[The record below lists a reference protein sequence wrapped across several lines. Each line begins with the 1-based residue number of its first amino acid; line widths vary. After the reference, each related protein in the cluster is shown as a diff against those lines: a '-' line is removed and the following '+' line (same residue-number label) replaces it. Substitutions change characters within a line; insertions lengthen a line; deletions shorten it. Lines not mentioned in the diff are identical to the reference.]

1 MLVFAYIVVC
11 LVVALLGLN
20 RRSGYV
26 GALFMCFLM
35 TPLVAFLVLWMTAPA
50 RKPQPVESAGP
61 KPAARVAI
69 GAPSGGVR

>member
-1 MLVFAYIVVC
+1 MLVFAYVVVC
-11 LVVALLGLN
+11 MVVALLGLN

-50 RKPQPVESAGP
+50 RRPP
-61 KPAARVAI
+61 PAADARAKPPAPVAI
-69 GAPSGGVR
+69 GATSGEAR